1 MCKELPKEMIVEGVE
16 LEETAPPLT
25 VVDDEKKP

>member
-1 MCKELPKEMIVEGVE
+1 MCKELAKEMIEGVE
-16 LEETAPPLT
+16 LEETAPTLT